1 MFPVL
6 FRLGSWEIRSYFVFL
21 SLGIITAYI
30 IGWREARRAGF
41 SKAKIILFY
50 IAVLPIALFLGMI
63 NGWLFNPEFYY
74 GLLHGRLILYGGL
87 VSYGIVFGL
96 LLTGAIY
103 ARIIRQ
109 PVRAML
115 DLIVPVMP
123 LILAISRIG
132 CLLNG
137 CCYGREVQGFGG
149 LFMPDIYGHW
159 ATRYPI
165 QLLLIVLDLGL
176 FFWVWRQRKRKAI
189 QGSLAIPFL
198 FWLAAGRLVIDS
210 LREFQ
215 GSALGLSY
223 YQWEAILILVV
234 TSIIFLMQKKND
246 FGKRI
251 KESQFNN

>member
-21 SLGIITAYI
+21 SLGLITAYI
-30 IGWREARRAGF
+30 IGWREARKAGF

-50 IAVLPIALFLGMI
+50 VAVLPIALFLGMI
-63 NGWLFNPEFYY
+63 NGWLINSEFYW

-96 LLTGAIY
+96 LLTGAVY

-115 DLIVPVMP
+115 NLIVPVMP
-123 LILAISRIG
+123 LMLAISRIG

-137 CCYGREVQGFGG
+137 CCYGMVTTGFGG
-149 LFMPDIYGHW
+149 LFLPDIYGHW

-165 QLLLIVLDLGL
+165 QIFLIILDLAL
-176 FFWVWRQRKRKAI
+176 FIWLWIQRKRKVAPR
-189 QGSLAIPFL
+189 SLVVPFL

-210 LREFQ
+210 LREFP
-215 GSALGLSY
+215 GMVLGLSY
-223 YQWEAILILVV
+223 YQWEAILILGVV
-234 TSIIFLMQKKND
+234 TIVAIVQKMSKN
-246 FGKRI
+246 RTVN
-251 KESQFNN
+251 EPSPL